1 MLNTFEK
8 TSYDDPEYH
17 YFSPEDLAAMR
28 HAYYTASMERPKAVQ
43 THTQRLTLAKAIV
56 VVFDSTLAETSIV
69 AAAWLLLSETH
80 ARAF

>member
-1 MLNTFEK
+1 MLSTLKNAPCE
-8 TSYDDPEYH
+8 DRDYH
-17 YFSPEDLAAMR
+17 YFSPENLAAMR

-43 THTQRLTLAKAIV
+43 THAQRLTLAKAIV

-69 AAAWLLLSETH
+69 AAAWLMLSETH